1 MPIRSSRAGDPFP
14 IPVTR
19 HMLRG
24 PSSPGFTT
32 QSIPTIDPKF
42 PLQRLT
48 LESAVAPLIPRPT
61 APFAKSERKRAL
73 TSAAYYS
80 ECCMN
85 GISPVEADKAALAV
99 QSQYNKWWVGAK
111 YHETGD
117 TEGPSELK
125 RRKLREEPQSS
136 QQPSRDV
143 KQTTLKTND
152 AYVTSED
159 ESYISKTNSQQG
171 SLRDM
176 GESVSIREITLSAE
190 VNANEISA
198 IKNTLTAELTATG
211 GDSTTAK
218 FEKCLNLL
226 HSSYKSRGWDARWLE
241 KDSSP
246 FSLDG
251 TWLTLTKP
259 TYTECKGRNPKGQYI
274 YSLGRLTFDMFRP
287 SGLICSVQGVFNSIS
302 VTDCSECKR
311 LGSIPWRLRNDVS
324 GNPGSPAV
332 RNYE

>member
-1 MPIRSSRAGDPFP
+1 MPGRRQRPGDPFP

-19 HMLRG
+19 RMHRVPSN
-24 PSSPGFTT
+24 PSSA
-32 QSIPTIDPKF
+32 QSIPTIDPNF
-42 PLQRLT
+42 TLQRMT
-48 LESAVAPLIPRPT
+48 LESAVAPLIRTPT
-61 APFAKSERKRAL
+61 APFAKSERKRAM

-85 GISPVEADKAALAV
+85 GISPIEADKAALAV

-117 TEGPSELK
+117 AEGPSELK
-125 RRKLREEPQSS
+125 RRKVQQEPRSA

-143 KQTTLKTND
+143 KQTSKND

-159 ESYISKTNSQQG
+159 ESYISKRISQQG

-176 GESVSIREITLSAE
+176 GESVSIREISLSAE

-198 IKNTLTAELTATG
+198 IKNALTTELTANG

-218 FEKCLNLL
+218 FETYLDLL

-246 FSLDG
+246 FSMDG

-259 TYTECKGRNPKGQYI
+259 TYTECKGRNSKGQYI
-274 YSLGRLTFDMFRP
+274 YSLGRLSFDMFRP
-287 SGLICSVQGVFNSIS
+287 TGLTCSVQGVFNSIS
-302 VTDCSECKR
+302 VTDSSECKR
-311 LGSIPWRLRNDVS
+311 LGSIPSRLRKDVS